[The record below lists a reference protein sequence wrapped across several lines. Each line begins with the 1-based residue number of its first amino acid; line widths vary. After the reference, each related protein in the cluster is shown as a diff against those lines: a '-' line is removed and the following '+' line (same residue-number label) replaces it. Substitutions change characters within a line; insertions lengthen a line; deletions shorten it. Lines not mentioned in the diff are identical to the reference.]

1 MSDDPAV
8 PEISAPPLYR
18 WAICALLFWATTLNY
33 VDRQVVGILA
43 VPLQRELHWSELQYG
58 YIIAAFQIAY
68 ALSYLGFGRL
78 IDRIGTR
85 LGYTLSVAIWSVAE
99 MSHALA
105 RSVVGFAAARF
116 GLGVG
121 EAGNFPAAVKTVA
134 EIFPTKDRALAAGV
148 FNSGSNIGAILA
160 PLLVPIVTY
169 RYGWRACFLFT
180 GLAEWLWIVAWWAL
194 YRPAYHRSPR
204 AESSQASQSLRADS
218 VIALGPAPKTT
229 WRELISRP
237 QVWVI
242 ALARFLTDPVWWFF
256 LFWAPK
262 FIASRGTNVNL
273 HALAAPLVIIYVA
286 ADGGSILGGALS
298 SIMIRLGVA
307 AISARKRAMLCAAL
321 LVVPVALAPR
331 MNTPWL
337 VIALVCCATAG
348 HQAWAANIYAII
360 TDLFPPDEVATVIG
374 FCGFAAATGGALAAT
389 ATGLILEFTHSYR
402 PIFLYCGI
410 AYLLALVLVNSVTR
424 KNSPVAIH

>member
-1 MSDDPAV
+1 MSADPIVRESA
-8 PEISAPPLYR
+8 APPLYR
-18 WAICALLFWATTLNY
+18 WTICALLFWATTLNY
-33 VDRQVVGILA
+33 IDRQVVGILA

-68 ALSYLGFGRL
+68 AVSYLGFGRL

-105 RSVVGFAAARF
+105 RSVVGFAVARF

-134 EIFPTKDRALAAGV
+134 EIFPAKDRALAAGV

-180 GLAEWLWIVAWWAL
+180 GLAEWLWIAAWWTL
-194 YRPAYHRSPR
+194 YRPPYHRSR
-204 AESSQASQSLRADS
+204 LDSASQSLPSGAA
-218 VIALGPAPKTT
+218 IASSPTRKTT
-229 WRELISRP
+229 WRELIARR

-262 FIASRGTNVNL
+262 FIASRGTNVTL
-273 HALAAPLVIIYVA
+273 HALAAPLVIIYLA

-298 SIMIRLGVA
+298 SIMIRLGVSA
-307 AISARKRAMLCAAL
+307 VSARKRAMLCAAL
-321 LVVPVALAPR
+321 TVLPVALAPR

-402 PIFLYCGI
+402 LIFLYCGI

-424 KNSPVAIH
+424 KNSSPASP